1 MDIFREHLAIEP
13 TVTFI
18 ANFDIGRSTTLINL
32 RRLSA
37 AALVSAT
44 AFSFASA
51 ARADFIL
58 DLTPVG
64 QSVKFDNGSF
74 AANTIFTGTSGLETI
89 DFKANVAVV
98 TAGGAAS
105 INAASSGRPP
115 VTTPI
120 NTLWITPQDDTA
132 FNLFSFR
139 GAVFT
144 NVDQLIKV
152 TITDQ
157 FDSVF
162 QFNITDNGDF
172 TRIGFEAKPGTGELI
187 KTIRIDG
194 LGAGFD
200 YFKQLGFGY
209 QADVTPAVP
218 EASTWAMM
226 LLGFF
231 GVGVLAY
238 RQKKQGHVGLT

>member
-1 MDIFREHLAIEP
+1 MIHSSKIL
-13 TVTFI
+13 
-18 ANFDIGRSTTLINL
+18 
-32 RRLSA
+32 A
-37 AALVSAT
+37 AALISAA

-64 QSVKFDNGSF
+64 QTVNFDNGSI
-74 AANTIFTGTSGLETI
+74 AANTTFFGTSGSETI
-89 DFKANVAVV
+89 DFKANVDVV
-98 TAGGAAS
+98 TASGSAS
-105 INAASSGRPP
+105 INADSSGRPP

-120 NTLWITPQDDTA
+120 NTLWITPEDGTA

-139 GAVFT
+139 GAVFG
-144 NVDQLIKV
+144 NDDQQIKV

-162 QFNITDNGDF
+162 QFLITDNGDF
-172 TRIGFEAKPGTGELI
+172 TRIGFEAKAGTGELI

-209 QADVTPAVP
+209 QPDVVTGVP

-231 GVGVLAY
+231 GVGFLAY
-238 RQKKQGHVGLT
+238 RRKNQDHVRLA

>member
-1 MDIFREHLAIEP
+1 MINSRRILA
-13 TVTFI
+13 
-18 ANFDIGRSTTLINL
+18 AALI
-32 RRLSA
+32 SA
-37 AALVSAT
+37 AA
-44 AFSFASA
+44 FSFSSA

-64 QSVKFDNGSF
+64 QTVNLANGSF
-74 AANTIFTGTSGLETI
+74 AANTTFFGTSGSETI
-89 DFKANVAVV
+89 DFLANVAVD
-98 TAGGAAS
+98 TASGTAS
-105 INAASSGRPP
+105 INAVTSGR

-120 NTLWITPQDDTA
+120 NTLWITPEDGTA

-139 GAVFT
+139 GAVFG
-144 NVDQLIKV
+144 NADQEIKV

-162 QFNITDNGDF
+162 QFLITDNGDF

-200 YFKQLGFGY
+200 YFKQLGFGF
-209 QADVTPAVP
+209 QPDVVTGVP

-226 LLGFF
+226 ILGFA
-231 GVGVLAY
+231 GVGFLAY
-238 RQKKQGHVGLT
+238 RRRNQGHVRLA

>member
-1 MDIFREHLAIEP
+1 MINP
-13 TVTFI
+13 
-18 ANFDIGRSTTLINL
+18 RSIL
-32 RRLSA
+32 A
-37 AALVSAT
+37 AALVSAA
-44 AFSFASA
+44 AFSFSSA

-64 QSVKFDNGSF
+64 QSVNFADSATI
-74 AANTIFTGTSGLETI
+74 AANTTFFGTSGSETI
-89 DFKANVAVV
+89 DFKANVDVF
-98 TAGGAAS
+98 TANGAAS
-105 INAASSGRPP
+105 INAISSGR

-120 NTLWITPQDDTA
+120 NTLWITPEDGTA

-139 GAVFT
+139 GAVLT
-144 NVDQLIKV
+144 NADQEIKV

-162 QFNITDNGDF
+162 QFVITDNGDF

-209 QADVTPAVP
+209 QPDNTPAVP
-218 EASTWAMM
+218 EPSTWAMM
-226 LLGFF
+226 MLGFF
-231 GVGVLAY
+231 GVGFLAY
-238 RQKKQGHVGLT
+238 RRKNQGRVRLA

>member
-1 MDIFREHLAIEP
+1 
-13 TVTFI
+13 
-18 ANFDIGRSTTLINL
+18 
-32 RRLSA
+32 
-37 AALVSAT
+37 
-44 AFSFASA
+44 
-51 ARADFIL
+51 
-58 DLTPVG
+58 
-64 QSVKFDNGSF
+64 VKFDNGSF
-74 AANTIFTGTSGLETI
+74 AANTIFKGTSGTEII

-98 TAGGAAS
+98 TASGAAA
-105 INAASSGRPP
+105 INAASSGHPP

-120 NTLWITPQDDTA
+120 NTLWITPEDDTA

-157 FDSVF
+157 FDSTF
-162 QFNITDNGDF
+162 EFNITDNGDF
-172 TRIGFEAKPGTGELI
+172 TRIGFQAKPGTGELI
-187 KTIRIDG
+187 KTIKIEG

-200 YFKQLGFGY
+200 YFKQLGFGLQPDATP
-209 QADVTPAVP
+209 QAAVP

-226 LLGFF
+226 LLGFC

-238 RQKKQGHVGLT
+238 RRKKAGQTGLA

>member
-1 MDIFREHLAIEP
+1 M
-13 TVTFI
+13 
-18 ANFDIGRSTTLINL
+18 INS
-32 RRLSA
+32 RRILA
-37 AALVSAT
+37 AALVSAA
-44 AFSFASA
+44 AFSAST

-64 QSVKFDNGSF
+64 QTVNFNNGSI
-74 AANTIFTGTSGLETI
+74 AANTTFFGTSGSETI
-89 DFKANVAVV
+89 DFVANVDVV
-98 TAGGAAS
+98 TASGAAS
-105 INAASSGRPP
+105 INADSSGRPP

-120 NTLWITPQDDTA
+120 NTLWITPEDGTA

-139 GAVFT
+139 GAVFG
-144 NVDQLIKV
+144 NDDQQIKV

-162 QFNITDNGDF
+162 QFLITDNGDF

-209 QADVTPAVP
+209 QPDVVTGVP

-231 GVGVLAY
+231 GVGFLAY
-238 RQKKQGHVGLT
+238 RRKGQGHVRLA

>member
-1 MDIFREHLAIEP
+1 MFNSRRIFAA
-13 TVTFI
+13 V
-18 ANFDIGRSTTLINL
+18 LIS
-32 RRLSA
+32 SA
-37 AALVSAT
+37 AC
-44 AFSFASA
+44 SFASA

-64 QSVKFDNGSF
+64 QNVNFDNASV
-74 AANTIFTGTSGLETI
+74 AAGLVFHGTSGSEII
-89 DFKANVAVV
+89 DFKANVDVV

-120 NTLWITPQDDTA
+120 NTLWITPQDDAA

-144 NVDQLIKV
+144 NADQQIKV

-162 QFNITDNGDF
+162 NFLITDNGDF

-209 QADVTPAVP
+209 QPDITTAVP
-218 EASTWAMM
+218 EPSTWAMM

-231 GVGVLAY
+231 GVGFLAY
-238 RQKKQGHVGLT
+238 RRKSQGSARPA

>member
-1 MDIFREHLAIEP
+1 MFKSRRILAA
-13 TVTFI
+13 V
-18 ANFDIGRSTTLINL
+18 LISL
-32 RRLSA
+32 A
-37 AALVSAT
+37 AS
-44 AFSFASA
+44 SFASSA
-51 ARADFIL
+51 SADFIL

-64 QSVKFDNGSF
+64 QTVNFDNGSF
-74 AANTIFTGTSGLETI
+74 GANAVFHGTSGSEII
-89 DFKANVAVV
+89 DFKANVAVD
-98 TAGGAAS
+98 TASGAAS

-139 GAVFT
+139 GAVFG
-144 NVDQLIKV
+144 NDNQEIKV

-162 QFNITDNGDF
+162 NFLITDNGDF
-172 TRIGFEAKPGTGELI
+172 TRIGFQAKPGTGELI

-200 YFKQLGFGY
+200 NFKQLGFGY
-209 QADVTPAVP
+209 QLDVTAAVP
-218 EASTWAMM
+218 EPSTWAMM
-226 LLGFF
+226 ILGFA
-231 GVGVLAY
+231 GVGFLAY
-238 RQKKQGHVGLT
+238 RRNKQGGPRLA

>member
-1 MDIFREHLAIEP
+1 M
-13 TVTFI
+13 
-18 ANFDIGRSTTLINL
+18 INS
-32 RRLSA
+32 RRILA
-37 AALVSAT
+37 AALVSAA
-44 AFSFASA
+44 AFSFAPA

-64 QSVKFDNGSF
+64 QTVNFDNGSI
-74 AANTIFTGTSGLETI
+74 AAGDTFYGTSGSEII
-89 DFKANVAVV
+89 DFEANVAVV
-98 TAGGAAS
+98 TASGAAS
-105 INAASSGRPP
+105 INAVTSER

-120 NTLWITPQDDTA
+120 NTLWITPEDGTA

-144 NVDQLIKV
+144 NANQEIKV
-152 TITDQ
+152 TLTDQ

-162 QFNITDNGDF
+162 QFLITDNGDF

-194 LGAGFD
+194 LGLGFD

-209 QADVTPAVP
+209 QPDTTPAVP

-226 LLGFF
+226 MLGFF
-231 GVGVLAY
+231 GVGFLAY
-238 RQKKQGHVGLT
+238 RRKNQGSVRVA

>member
-1 MDIFREHLAIEP
+1 MFNPRNIF
-13 TVTFI
+13 
-18 ANFDIGRSTTLINL
+18 
-32 RRLSA
+32 A
-37 AALVSAT
+37 AALVSAA
-44 AFSFASA
+44 AFSFSSA

-64 QSVKFDNGSF
+64 QNVNFNNGSF
-74 AANTIFTGTSGLETI
+74 AANTIFTGTSGSEFI

-98 TAGGAAS
+98 TASGAAS
-105 INAASSGRPP
+105 INAASSGKPA

-120 NTLWITPQDDTA
+120 NTLWITPQDGTA

-144 NVDQLIKV
+144 NADQDIKV

-157 FDSVF
+157 FDSIF
-162 QFNITDNGDF
+162 QFKITDNGDF
-172 TRIGFEAKPGTGELI
+172 TRIGFEAVPGSGETI

-209 QADVTPAVP
+209 QADATPAVP
-218 EASTWAMM
+218 EPSTWAMM
-226 LLGFF
+226 LLGFL
-231 GVGVLAY
+231 GVGFVAY
-238 RQKKQGHVGLT
+238 RRKNQGNVRLA

>member
-1 MDIFREHLAIEP
+1 MIISSKILTA
-13 TVTFI
+13 
-18 ANFDIGRSTTLINL
+18 ALI
-32 RRLSA
+32 SA
-37 AALVSAT
+37 A

-64 QSVKFDNGSF
+64 QTVNLDNGSF
-74 AANTIFTGTSGLETI
+74 AANTTFQGTSGSETI

-98 TAGGAAS
+98 TANGAAS
-105 INAASSGRPP
+105 INA
-115 VTTPI
+115 VTSDGVTNPI
-120 NTLWITPQDDTA
+120 NTLWITPENGTA

-144 NVDQLIKV
+144 NADQEIKV

-157 FDSVF
+157 FDSIF
-162 QFNITDNGDF
+162 QFLITDNGDF

-209 QADVTPAVP
+209 QQDLTPAVP

-226 LLGFF
+226 LLGFAGIGF
-231 GVGVLAY
+231 LAY
-238 RQKKQGHVGLT
+238 RRKKQGHIRLA

>member
-1 MDIFREHLAIEP
+1 M
-13 TVTFI
+13 
-18 ANFDIGRSTTLINL
+18 INP
-32 RRLSA
+32 RRILA
-37 AALVSAT
+37 AAVISAG

-64 QSVKFDNGSF
+64 QTVNFANGSF
-74 AANTIFTGTSGLETI
+74 AANTTFLGTSGSETI
-89 DFKANVAVV
+89 DFKANVAVD
-98 TAGGAAS
+98 TASGAAS
-105 INAASSGRPP
+105 INAVTSGR

-120 NTLWITPQDDTA
+120 NTLWITPEDDTA

-144 NVDQLIKV
+144 NTDQQIKV

-162 QFNITDNGDF
+162 QFLITDNGDF

-209 QADVTPAVP
+209 QQDTTPAVP

-226 LLGFF
+226 MLGFF
-231 GVGVLAY
+231 GVGFLAY
-238 RQKKQGHVGLT
+238 RRKNQGSVRLA

>member
-1 MDIFREHLAIEP
+1 MINSRRILA
-13 TVTFI
+13 
-18 ANFDIGRSTTLINL
+18 AALI
-32 RRLSA
+32 SA
-37 AALVSAT
+37 AA
-44 AFSFASA
+44 FSFSSA

-64 QSVKFDNGSF
+64 QTVNLANGSF
-74 AANTIFTGTSGLETI
+74 AANTTFFGTSGSETI
-89 DFKANVAVV
+89 DFLANVAVD
-98 TAGGAAS
+98 TASGTAS
-105 INAASSGRPP
+105 INAVTSGR

-120 NTLWITPQDDTA
+120 NTLWITPEDRTA

-139 GAVFT
+139 GAVFG
-144 NVDQLIKV
+144 NADQEIKV

-162 QFNITDNGDF
+162 QFLITDNGDF

-200 YFKQLGFGY
+200 YFKQMGFGY
-209 QADVTPAVP
+209 QQDNTPAVP

-226 LLGFF
+226 ILGFA
-231 GVGVLAY
+231 GVGFLAY
-238 RQKKQGHVGLT
+238 RRRNQGHVRLA

>member
-1 MDIFREHLAIEP
+1 MIKTRGLLTA
-13 TVTFI
+13 
-18 ANFDIGRSTTLINL
+18 ALISMAAVSFG
-32 RRLSA
+32 SA
-37 AALVSAT
+37 AK
-44 AFSFASA
+44 
-51 ARADFIL
+51 ADFIL

-64 QSVKFDNGSF
+64 QTVNFDNGSI
-74 AANTIFTGTSGLETI
+74 AANTTFFGTSGSETI

-98 TAGGAAS
+98 TASGAAS
-105 INAASSGRPP
+105 INAVTSQR

-120 NTLWITPQDDTA
+120 NTLWITPEDGTA

-144 NVDQLIKV
+144 NADQEIKV

-162 QFNITDNGDF
+162 QFLITDNGDF

-209 QADVTPAVP
+209 EQDNTPAVP

-226 LLGFF
+226 ILGFA
-231 GVGVLAY
+231 GVGFLAY
-238 RQKKQGHVGLT
+238 RRRGHGQALRLV

>member
-1 MDIFREHLAIEP
+1 M
-13 TVTFI
+13 V
-18 ANFDIGRSTTLINL
+18 NL

-37 AALVSAT
+37 AVLISAA

-64 QSVKFDNGSF
+64 QTVKFDNGSF
-74 AANTIFTGTSGLETI
+74 AANTIFKGTSGTEII

-98 TAGGAAS
+98 TASGAAA
-105 INAASSGRPP
+105 INAASSGHPP

-120 NTLWITPQDDTA
+120 NTLWITPEDDTA

-157 FDSVF
+157 FDSTF
-162 QFNITDNGDF
+162 EFNITDNGDF
-172 TRIGFEAKPGTGELI
+172 TRIGFQAKPGTGELI
-187 KTIRIDG
+187 KTIKIEG

-200 YFKQLGFGY
+200 YFKQLGFGLQPDATP
-209 QADVTPAVP
+209 QAAVP

-226 LLGFF
+226 LLGFC

-238 RQKKQGHVGLT
+238 RRKKAGQTGLA

>member
-1 MDIFREHLAIEP
+1 M
-13 TVTFI
+13 
-18 ANFDIGRSTTLINL
+18 INS
-32 RRLSA
+32 RRILA
-37 AALVSAT
+37 AALVSAA
-44 AFSFASA
+44 AFSAST

-64 QSVKFDNGSF
+64 QTVNFNNGSI
-74 AANTIFTGTSGLETI
+74 AANTTFFGTSGSETI
-89 DFKANVAVV
+89 DFVANVDVV
-98 TAGGAAS
+98 TASGAAS
-105 INAASSGRPP
+105 INADSSGRPP

-120 NTLWITPQDDTA
+120 NTLWITPEDGTA

-139 GAVFT
+139 GAVFG
-144 NVDQLIKV
+144 NDDQQIKV

-162 QFNITDNGDF
+162 QFLITDNGDF

-209 QADVTPAVP
+209 QPDVVTGVP

-231 GVGVLAY
+231 GVGFLAY
-238 RQKKQGHVGLT
+238 RRTGQGHVRLA

>member
-1 MDIFREHLAIEP
+1 M
-13 TVTFI
+13 
-18 ANFDIGRSTTLINL
+18 INS
-32 RRLSA
+32 RRILA
-37 AALVSAT
+37 AALVTAA
-44 AFSFASA
+44 AFSFAST
-51 ARADFIL
+51 ARADFVL

-64 QSVKFDNGSF
+64 QTVNLANGSF
-74 AANTIFTGTSGLETI
+74 AANTTFFGTSGSETI
-89 DFKANVAVV
+89 DFKANVAVE
-98 TAGGAAS
+98 TASGTAS
-105 INAASSGRPP
+105 INAISSGSPP

-120 NTLWITPQDDTA
+120 STLWITPEDGTA

-139 GAVFT
+139 GAVFG
-144 NVDQLIKV
+144 NDDQQIKV

-162 QFNITDNGDF
+162 QFLITDNGDF
-172 TRIGFEAKPGTGELI
+172 TRIGFEAKAGTGELI

-209 QADVTPAVP
+209 QPDVVTGVP

-226 LLGFF
+226 ILGFA
-231 GVGVLAY
+231 GVGFLAY
-238 RQKKQGHVGLT
+238 RRKNQGHIRLA

>member
-1 MDIFREHLAIEP
+1 MITSRAI
-13 TVTFI
+13 
-18 ANFDIGRSTTLINL
+18 L
-32 RRLSA
+32 A
-37 AALVSAT
+37 AALVSTA

-64 QSVKFDNGSF
+64 QTVNLDNGSF
-74 AANTIFTGTSGLETI
+74 AANTTFFGTSGSETI
-89 DFKANVAVV
+89 DFKANVAVD
-98 TAGGAAS
+98 TANGSAS
-105 INAASSGRPP
+105 INAASSGSPP

-120 NTLWITPQDDTA
+120 NTLWITPEDGTA

-144 NVDQLIKV
+144 NTDQQIKV

-162 QFNITDNGDF
+162 QFLITDNGDF

-200 YFKQLGFGY
+200 NFKQMGFGF
-209 QADVTPAVP
+209 QSDVTPAVP
-218 EASTWAMM
+218 EPATWAMM
-226 LLGFF
+226 MLGFF
-231 GVGVLAY
+231 GVGCLAY
-238 RQKKQGHVGLT
+238 RRKKQGRVRLV

>member
-1 MDIFREHLAIEP
+1 MIKSRGIL
-13 TVTFI
+13 
-18 ANFDIGRSTTLINL
+18 
-32 RRLSA
+32 A
-37 AALVSAT
+37 AALISTA
-44 AFSFASA
+44 AFSFNSA

-64 QSVKFDNGSF
+64 QSVNFANGSA
-74 AANTIFTGTSGLETI
+74 AANEIFVGTSGSEFI
-89 DFKANVAVV
+89 DFQANVAVT
-98 TAGGAAS
+98 TASGAAA
-105 INAASSGRPP
+105 INAVTDNR

-139 GAVFT
+139 GALFT
-144 NVDQLIKV
+144 NADQQIKV

-162 QFNITDNGDF
+162 QFLITDNGDF
-172 TRIGFEAKPGTGELI
+172 TRVGFEAVPGTGELI

-209 QADVTPAVP
+209 QPDNTPAVP

-231 GVGVLAY
+231 GVGFLAY
-238 RQKKQGHVGLT
+238 RRKNQGSVRLA